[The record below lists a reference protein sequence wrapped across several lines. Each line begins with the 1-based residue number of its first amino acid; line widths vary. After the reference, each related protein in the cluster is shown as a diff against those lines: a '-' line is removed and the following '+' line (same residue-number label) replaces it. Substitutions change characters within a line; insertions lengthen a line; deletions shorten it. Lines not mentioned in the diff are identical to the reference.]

1 MNIQVPVD
9 EILLYQAMR
18 LTHFENNQ
26 QLIENALYL
35 LIQRYQTE
43 SLVDFFQHSPLCG
56 IELDLT
62 RDRDTGR
69 EIEL

>member
-35 LIQRYQTE
+35 LI
-43 SLVDFFQHSPLCG
+43 
-56 IELDLT
+56 
-62 RDRDTGR
+62 
-69 EIEL
+69 